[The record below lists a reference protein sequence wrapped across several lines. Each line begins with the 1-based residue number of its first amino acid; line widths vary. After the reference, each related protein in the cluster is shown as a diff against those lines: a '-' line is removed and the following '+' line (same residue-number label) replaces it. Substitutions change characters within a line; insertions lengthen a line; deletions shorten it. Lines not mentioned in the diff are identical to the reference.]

1 VRVAGP
7 GWPAALGLSVAGA
20 IVARGAFVHSLWTA
34 GSDDAA
40 LARGCFRT
48 DSTAGPV
55 AVEPAAGGVG
65 FAPPRVDG
73 AAAVAEHRRRA
84 YSIRVT
90 RSPRWGRTRSRLIEH
105 MYYKPSR
112 RARTP
117 PVG

>member
-1 VRVAGP
+1 MCLP
-7 GWPAALGLSVAGA
+7 GTG
-20 IVARGAFVHSLWTA
+20 
-34 GSDDAA
+34 
-40 LARGCFRT
+40 FRA

-65 FAPPRVDG
+65 FAPPLVDG

-84 YSIRVT
+84 YSTSVT

-105 MYYKPSR
+105 MYYKPWR
-112 RARTP
+112 QPRTH

>member
-1 VRVAGP
+1 
-7 GWPAALGLSVAGA
+7 VAGA
-20 IVARGAFVHSLWTA
+20 IVGGDAFVHSLWMTR
-34 GSDDAA
+34 GDYAA
-40 LARGCFRT
+40 LVRGGLRT

-84 YSIRVT
+84 YSISVA

-112 RARTP
+112 RAPHTP
-117 PVG
+117 GRVNSQGI